1 MKAILAGVA
10 SIVVLPAVAVMGLGA
25 MLSASGSTV
34 PTGCPSASPSATPST
49 LSSPPGPGASASPD
63 PCAGIAGYVNPL
75 PDPQWGTARTDQGV
89 DFIPTVPLPVLAI
102 GDGIVTYS
110 STSCGWPG
118 GAFIAYQ
125 LTNGSHAGLYVF
137 VAEHLTDLLPVGT
150 VLHAGDPVAVGWPGY
165 PWIETGWATPHG
177 DSPAVPYNGLPD
189 GTPTAGGL
197 AFARF
202 LNELGRTTAQ
212 DPGPGPDRP

>member
-1 MKAILAGVA
+1 MKAILAAVA
-10 SIVVLPAVAVMGLGA
+10 SIAVLPAVAVMGLGA
-25 MLSASGSTV
+25 MLAASGSTV
-34 PTGCPSASPSATPST
+34 PTGCPSASPSATS
-49 LSSPPGPGASASPD
+49 SSPPVPGASASPD
-63 PCAGIAGYVNPL
+63 ACAGIAGYVNPL

-89 DFIPTVPLPVLAI
+89 DFIPAVPLPVLAI

-137 VAEHLTDLLPVGT
+137 VAEHLTNLSLVGT

-165 PWIETGWATPHG
+165 PWIETGWAAPQG

>member
-1 MKAILAGVA
+1 MKAALLALG
-10 SIVVLPAVAVMGLGA
+10 SIVLLPVIALMGLGA

-34 PTGCPSASPSATPST
+34 PTGCPSASPSATPS
-49 LSSPPGPGASASPD
+49 SPPVPGASASPD
-63 PCAGIAGYVNPL
+63 PCAGIAGYTNPL

-110 STSCGWPG
+110 STSTGWPG
-118 GAFIAYQ
+118 GAFIAYR
-125 LTNGSHAGLYVF
+125 LTAGSHAGLYVF
-137 VAEHLTDLLPVGT
+137 VAEHLTGLPPVGT

-165 PWIETGWATPHG
+165 PWIETGWAAPQG

-202 LNELGRTTAQ
+202 LNELGRTTLQ

>member
-1 MKAILAGVA
+1 VKAIIAAVA
-10 SIVVLPAVAVMGLGA
+10 SIAVLPAVALMGLGA
-25 MLSASGSTV
+25 MLSASGSTAPAV
-34 PTGCPSASPSATPST
+34 CPSASPSATPS
-49 LSSPPGPGASASPD
+49 SPPGPGVSPSPD

-75 PDPQWGTARTDQGV
+75 PDPRWGTARTDQGV

-125 LTNGSHAGLYVF
+125 LTTGSHAGLDVF
-137 VAEHLTDLLPVGT
+137 VAEHLTDLPPVGT
-150 VLHAGDPVAVGWPGY
+150 VLHAGDPVAFGWPGY
-165 PWIETGWATPHG
+165 PWIETGWAAPQG

>member
-1 MKAILAGVA
+1 VKAILAAVV
-10 SIVVLPAVAVMGLGA
+10 SIAVLPAVAVMGLGA

-34 PTGCPSASPSATPST
+34 PTGCPSAAPSATPT
-49 LSSPPGPGASASPD
+49 SPPGPGASASPD
-63 PCAGIAGYVNPL
+63 PCAGIAGYVDPL

-102 GDGIVTYS
+102 GDGVVTYS

-118 GAFIAYQ
+118 GAFLAYQ

-137 VAEHLTDLLPVGT
+137 VAEHLTNLPPVGT
-150 VLHAGDPVAVGWPGY
+150 VVHAGDPVAVGWPGY
-165 PWIETGWATPHG
+165 PWIETGWAAPQG

>member
-1 MKAILAGVA
+1 MKAILAAVA
-10 SIVVLPAVAVMGLGA
+10 SIAVLPAVTVMGLGA

-34 PTGCPSASPSATPST
+34 PTGCPSASPSATPS
-49 LSSPPGPGASASPD
+49 SPPGPGASPSTD
-63 PCAGIAGYVNPL
+63 PCARITGYVNPL

-102 GDGIVTYS
+102 GDGVVTYS

-118 GAFIAYQ
+118 GAFIAYR
-125 LTNGSHAGLYVF
+125 LTTGSHAGLYVF
-137 VAEHLTDLLPVGT
+137 VAEHLTNLLPVGT
-150 VLHAGDPVAVGWPGY
+150 VIHAGDPVAVGWPGY
-165 PWIETGWATPHG
+165 PWIETGWAAPQG

>member
-1 MKAILAGVA
+1 MKAILAAVA
-10 SIVVLPAVAVMGLGA
+10 SIAVLPAVAVMGLGA

-34 PTGCPSASPSATPST
+34 PTGCPSASPSATP
-49 LSSPPGPGASASPD
+49 SSPPGPGASASPD

-89 DFIPTVPLPVLAI
+89 DFIPTVPLSVLAI
-102 GDGIVTYS
+102 GDGVVTYS

-118 GAFIAYQ
+118 GAFVAYR

-165 PWIETGWATPHG
+165 PWIETGWAAPQG

>member
-1 MKAILAGVA
+1 VKAILAAVA
-10 SIVVLPAVAVMGLGA
+10 SIAVLPAVAVMGLGA

-34 PTGCPSASPSATPST
+34 PTGCPSASPSATP
-49 LSSPPGPGASASPD
+49 SSPPGPGASASPD

-89 DFIPTVPLPVLAI
+89 DFIPTVPLSVLAI
-102 GDGIVTYS
+102 GDGVVTYS

-118 GAFIAYQ
+118 GAFVAYR

-165 PWIETGWATPHG
+165 PWIETGWAAPQG